1 MRWGD
6 ERGAST
12 VIGAILMVAATVIV
26 AAVIG
31 VFVLDVGNFDM
42 LSQLVERITD
52 P

>member
-1 MRWGD
+1 
-6 ERGAST
+6 
-12 VIGAILMVAATVIV
+12 MVAATVIV